1 MKRIKSIRK
10 MHVLRLILFG
20 LVLIIGIGGVVGVSF
35 YRQNIETYRSMAYS
49 YVDLAVINISG
60 SMVSR
65 MIEREDDICAYHQMF
80 REAVENEDSQAYQD
94 NVDSI
99 DDPELEDLFRYWSE
113 INWFVLSTGNLVS
126 DTRYFYVVI
135 PTEKDLI
142 YLWDSDMDQDKLT
155 APFEHDE
162 YENGEKENLMKAFR
176 GEWDRKLAIYR
187 EEQEILGTAMEP
199 ITDENGEIVAVACLD
214 LSITSIR
221 HAYLKMMRHLGIL
234 VTLILIGSGLLYFS
248 SVQKNFIKPIQKLE
262 KATASLVSDLMS
274 GKDTVFQVDVHTGDE
289 IEALARSFE
298 NMDCQLKAYI
308 EQNAQITAERERI
321 STELDLARRIQS
333 DMLPGEFPPFPER
346 TEFEIYAGMHPAK
359 EVGGDFYDFFLIDE
373 KHLGLVIADVSGKGV
388 PAALFMMM
396 SKIMVQNFALSGL
409 EPAKVLEIINEQICK
424 NNKEQ
429 MFVTVWLGVLD
440 LDTGLLSAAN
450 AGHEYPILKMPDG
463 QFEMIRDK
471 HGVVIGGIEHA
482 RYKNYTLQL
491 EPGAKLFVY
500 TDGLTEATNE
510 ALELFGMERILR
522 ALNEVPDG
530 TPEQILEHVQK
541 RMDQFV
547 GSEPQFDD
555 LTMMCLSYVGPG
567 TSV

>member
-1 MKRIKSIRK
+1 MKQVKSIGK

-20 LVLIIGIGGVVGVSF
+20 LVLIIGIGGVMGVSF

-60 SMVSR
+60 STISR
-65 MIEREDDICAYHQMF
+65 ILERKEDICAYYEML
-80 REAVENEDSQAYQD
+80 REAADEEDAATYLETVENLK
-94 NVDSI
+94 
-99 DDPELEDLFRYWSE
+99 DPELEDLIDYWNE
-113 INWFVLSTGNLVS
+113 ITWFVLSTGNVVS

-135 PTEKDLI
+135 PTEEDLI
-142 YLWDSDMDQDKLT
+142 YLWDSDLDEGVT

-176 GEWDRKLAIYR
+176 GEWNRKLAIYR

-199 ITDENGEIVAVACLD
+199 IYDENGKILAVACLD

-221 HAYLKMMRHLGIL
+221 HAYLKMMLNLGML
-234 VTLILIGSGLLYFS
+234 VTLILFGAGLLYSS
-248 SVQKNFIKPIQKLE
+248 SVQKNFIRPIQKLE

-298 NMDCQLKAYI
+298 NMDRQLKVYI
-308 EQNAQITAERERI
+308 EQNAQITAEKERI
-321 STELDLARRIQS
+321 STELELARRIQS
-333 DMLPGEFPPFPER
+333 DMLPSVFPPFPER
-346 TEFEIYAGMHPAK
+346 KEFEIYASMHPAK

-396 SKIMVQNFALSGL
+396 SKIMIRNFALSGQ
-409 EPAKVLEIINEQICK
+409 EPAKVLETINEQICS
-424 NNKEQ
+424 NNEEQ

-463 QFEMIRDK
+463 RFEMIRDK

-482 RYKNYTLQL
+482 RYHSYTLQL

-510 ALELFGMERILR
+510 TLELFGMERILL

-530 TPEQILEHVQK
+530 TPEQILDHVRE

-555 LTMMCLSYVGPG
+555 LTMMCLSFAGPVS
-567 TSV
+567 SV

>member
-1 MKRIKSIRK
+1 
-10 MHVLRLILFG
+10 
-20 LVLIIGIGGVVGVSF
+20 GGVVGVSF

-60 SMVSR
+60 SMISR

-234 VTLILIGSGLLYFS
+234 VTLILLGSGLLYFS

>member
-1 MKRIKSIRK
+1 MKQVKSIRK

-20 LVLIIGIGGVVGVSF
+20 LVLIIGIGGVMGVSF

-60 SMVSR
+60 STISR
-65 MIEREDDICAYHQMF
+65 ILERKEDICAYYEML
-80 REAVENEDSQAYQD
+80 REAAGEDDAATYQETVETLKA
-94 NVDSI
+94 
-99 DDPELEDLFRYWSE
+99 PELEDLIDYWSE
-113 INWFVLSTGNLVS
+113 ITWFVLSTGNVVS

-135 PTEKDLI
+135 PTEEDLI
-142 YLWDSDMDQDKLT
+142 YLWDSDLDEGVT

-176 GEWDRKLAIYR
+176 GEWNRKLAIYR

-199 ITDENGEIVAVACLD
+199 IYDENGKILAVACLD

-221 HAYLKMMRHLGIL
+221 HAYLKMMVNLGIL
-234 VTLILIGSGLLYFS
+234 VTLILFGAGLLYSS
-248 SVQKNFIKPIQKLE
+248 SVQKNFIRPIQKLE

-298 NMDCQLKAYI
+298 NMDRQLKVYI
-308 EQNAQITAERERI
+308 EQNAQITAEKERI
-321 STELDLARRIQS
+321 STELELARRIQS
-333 DMLPGEFPPFPER
+333 DMLPSVFPPFPER
-346 TEFEIYAGMHPAK
+346 KEFGIYASMHPAK

-396 SKIMVQNFALSGL
+396 SRIMIRNFALSGL
-409 EPAKVLEIINEQICK
+409 EPAKVLDTINEQICS
-424 NNKEQ
+424 NNEEQ

-463 QFEMIRDK
+463 RFEMIRDK

-482 RYKNYTLQL
+482 RYHSYTLQL

-510 ALELFGMERILR
+510 TLELFGMERILL

-530 TPEQILEHVQK
+530 TPEQILDHVRE

-555 LTMMCLSYVGPG
+555 LTMMCLSFAGPAS
-567 TSV
+567 SV

>member
-199 ITDENGEIVAVACLD
+199 ITDENGKIVAVACLD

>member
-234 VTLILIGSGLLYFS
+234 VTLILLGSGLLYFS